1 MDLIFKDFENYGKLD
16 YVTAWFKKSLDYMK
30 FSPNTRTAFVA
41 TNSICQGEQVALL
54 WKPLFESGVSIDFAY
69 TSFKWD
75 NSVDFGTGKKEKADK
90 IIRDRVNLSAIFM
103 CLIFLFLLSYAKTAL
118 SLRIGFEILNYT
130 DS

>member
-41 TNSICQGEQVALL
+41 TNSICQGESVATL
-54 WKPLFESGVSIDFAY
+54 WKPLFESGVNIDFAY

-90 IIRDRVNLSAIFM
+90 KVLTEA
-103 CLIFLFLLSYAKTAL
+103 
-118 SLRIGFEILNYT
+118 
-130 DS
+130 